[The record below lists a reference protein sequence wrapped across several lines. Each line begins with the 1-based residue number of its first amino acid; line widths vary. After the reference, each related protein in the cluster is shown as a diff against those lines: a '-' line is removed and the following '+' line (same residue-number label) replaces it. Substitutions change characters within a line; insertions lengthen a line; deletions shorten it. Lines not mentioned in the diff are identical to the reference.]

1 MAAVMVAVE
10 EHGGEV
16 PLLGAVSM
24 YLPDRGTPSRGRGA
38 PSPRAPCRVRDR
50 GLAWPRRGAA
60 PTRLLTA
67 TQVAAGSGAA
77 VVVMWTGIDGKEGRV
92 VAAAPGAVPVAAA
105 LGAVV
110 EVPVAPPPAPGGAAV
125 CVLTFGTRTARAV
138 VRGGSSTALPP
149 FPRQAAAAAA
159 LVRSPILS
167 QWVTHGW
174 CRHGAPPAVRAAL
187 VEGGRTSCPRR
198 GATHTL
204 RGGGLVVA
212 TPHRLPRPSPDRG
225 GALALARTSRT
236 RVRAIRRTSGR
247 VGATMHTTN
256 TGSTTG
262 TDDEEVAAMVAVSP
276 FLGGGMTVN
285 RFGTT
290 AKRRM
295 SGLRPG
301 VLSWPP

>member
-1 MAAVMVAVE
+1 MAAVMVEVE
-10 EHGGEV
+10 EHGEEA
-16 PLLGAVSM
+16 PQLGAVFM
-24 YLPDRGTPSRGRGA
+24 YLPGRGTPSRGRGA

-60 PTRLLTA
+60 LTRLLTA
-67 TQVAAGSGAA
+67 IQVAAGAA
-77 VVVMWTGIDGKEGRV
+77 VVVMRTGIDGKEGRV
-92 VAAAPGAVPVAAA
+92 AAAVPGAVPVAAV
-105 LGAVV
+105 LGAVL

-138 VRGGSSTALPP
+138 ARGGSPTALPP
-149 FPRQAAAAAA
+149 FPRQTAAAAA

-167 QWVTHGW
+167 RWVTHGW
-174 CRHGAPPAVRAAL
+174 CPHGAPPAVRAAL
-187 VEGGRTSCPRR
+187 EEGGRTSCPRW

-204 RGGGLVVA
+204 RGGGLGVA
-212 TPHRLPRPSPDRG
+212 TPHRLARPSPDRG

-236 RVRAIRRTSGR
+236 RVRAIRRISGR
-247 VGATMHTTN
+247 VGVTMHTTS

-262 TDDEEVAAMVAVSP
+262 TDDEEVAAMVAVSR

-301 VLSWPP
+301 DLSWPP